1 VRRSTTRQA
10 RWYDKLQLLVFA
22 DGQAAINFE
31 HAPQDGAQVVS
42 LASHLAK
49 AGEHE
54 AGEHEAGG
62 RGPAARAAPPRRLRF
77 DVSPELGAKVEAA
90 RACAAAEAAALDLD
104 TAMVRSV
111 SAGWAKGRGVSLDGV
126 VQLSF
131 QLAHRRLTG
140 GLSSTY
146 EACSTQGFLHGRTE
160 VIRPVTRESAALL
173 QQLEEGDADAAG
185 LRAALD
191 AQRRLVADCQR
202 GKGHGR
208 GTASFLDLSW
218 TFPGRLPRHGH
229 ERHLL
234 ALLVQAE
241 EAGMPTPALFRDSGW
256 ATVTASLVSTSGLR
270 SPALGWFAFGPV
282 ARQGVGLGYLLSP
295 DGVALCA
302 TSFRGSGAPRAAD
315 LAAAVDEACTTLR
328 GAVETLI
335 PAPQPTSKL

>member
-1 VRRSTTRQA
+1 
-10 RWYDKLQLLVFA
+10 L
-22 DGQAAINFE
+22 GAAT
-31 HAPQDGAQVVS
+31 
-42 LASHLAK
+42 
-49 AGEHE
+49 
-54 AGEHEAGG
+54 
-62 RGPAARAAPPRRLRF
+62 PPPL
-77 DVSPELGAKVEAA
+77 ELGTG
-90 RACAAAEAAALDLD
+90 RTPLLQAAALDLD
-104 TAMVRSV
+104 TATVRSV
-111 SAGWAKGRGVSLDGV
+111 SASWAKGRGVSLDGV

-146 EACSTQGFLHGRTE
+146 EACSTQSFSHGRTE

-173 QQLEEGDADAAG
+173 QRLEEGDADAAA

-202 GKGHGR
+202 GKGH
-208 GTASFLDLSW
+208 
-218 TFPGRLPRHGH
+218 

-241 EAGMPTPALFRDSGW
+241 EAGMPTPGLFRDSGW

-315 LAAAVDEACTTLR
+315 FAAAVDEACTTLR